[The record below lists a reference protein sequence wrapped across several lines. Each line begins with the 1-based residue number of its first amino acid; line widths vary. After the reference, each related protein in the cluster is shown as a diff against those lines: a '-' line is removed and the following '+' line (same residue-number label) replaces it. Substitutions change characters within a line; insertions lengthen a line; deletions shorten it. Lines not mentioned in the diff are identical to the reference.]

1 MSQSCQCR
9 AALSQLIPSAR
20 AALRE
25 RQLDEVFRVTSDVI
39 QQCEGV
45 VSCGACNV
53 NCTELICIMAV
64 FQEVDGCF
72 EYVAMGELDESIKVS
87 IGSYEVEIGVG
98 DQDAQE
104 WRRRLV
110 TQLVR
115 RADRLLD
122 SISATGQGMLRRLD
136 PGCRLGRVNIDYLE
150 IVIAN
155 SRENLHHI
163 MGRLKEAG
171 TTEPRKE

>member
-1 MSQSCQCR
+1 M
-9 AALSQLIPSAR
+9 
-20 AALRE
+20 
-25 RQLDEVFRVTSDVI
+25 TSHVI

-45 VSCGACNV
+45 VGCGSCRV

-72 EYVAMGELDESIKVS
+72 EYVAMGESDGPIKVS
-87 IGSYEVEIGVG
+87 MGSYEVEVGVR
-98 DQDAQE
+98 DQDALE
-104 WRRRLV
+104 WRRMLV

-122 SISATGQGMLRRLD
+122 SISATGQDVLRRLD

-150 IVIAN
+150 TVIAN
-155 SRENLHHI
+155 SRGNLQYI
-163 MGRLKEAG
+163 VERLGEAG
-171 TTEPRKE
+171 MTEPRNA